1 MEFKE
6 IKDKLFDAW
15 AEYKKTAHKR
25 SFWLPDL
32 SLFGVIRMATIAGAT
47 LLFFSY
53 ICRPAFINGGSMKP
67 TYSTTG
73 LNFCWKPAFWFKE
86 PRRGQVVVA
95 KYAGERI
102 MLLKRIVAL
111 AGDTVEFKNG
121 ILLVNGVEQEE
132 PYVKYRE
139 AWNLPERRVEKGNVY
154 LVGDN
159 RGMPINAHKF
169 GQISTQRIIG
179 VPLW

>member
-1 MEFKE
+1 MTFEEMKN
-6 IKDKLFDAW
+6 KLFDAW
-15 AEYKKTAHKR
+15 AEYRRTAHKR
-25 SFWLPDL
+25 SFWVPDL
-32 SLFGVIRMATIAGAT
+32 SLFGIIRMALIISTA
-47 LLFFSY
+47 LFFFSY

-86 PRRGQVVVA
+86 PQRGQIVVA

-102 MLLKRIVAL
+102 MLLKRVVAL
-111 AGDTVEFKNG
+111 AGDTVEFKDGVLLING
-121 ILLVNGVEQEE
+121 IEQEE

-139 AWNLPERRVEKGNVY
+139 NWNLPKRLVEAGNVY

-169 GQISTQRIIG
+169 GQISMRRIIG